1 VFVDRDGGAYRDR
14 MTSTDTSRVWLITG
28 SSSGFG
34 LHIAQAAVERGDRV
48 VATARRSESLGDLV
62 ASAPDRVL
70 AVSLDV
76 TRTDQID
83 SAVAAAFK
91 RFGRID
97 VLVNNAGYGSVGAV
111 EEIEM
116 DDLRALMDTM
126 FFGAVALTQAVLPHM
141 RERGS
146 GSIVQMS
153 SQGGQVT
160 FPGYGAYCASKYA
173 LEAMSEALAAEVEPL
188 GIRVL
193 IVEPGAFRTGLMGAR
208 MHHSREIAAYAET
221 AGATRSGAAAIDG
234 AQPGDPRKLAAA
246 IVAALDAP
254 DAPLHLALGADALDA
269 IRAAQ
274 DRRRADLEA
283 WEQVSRGTTYDQA
296 SAST

>member
-1 VFVDRDGGAYRDR
+1 MNSADG
-14 MTSTDTSRVWLITG
+14 SRVWLVTG

-34 LHIAQAAVERGDRV
+34 LHIARAALERGDRV
-48 VATARRSESLGDLV
+48 VATARRAEALDGLV

-70 AVSLDV
+70 AAPLDV
-76 TRTDQID
+76 TRADQID
-83 SAVAAAFK
+83 PALAAALG

-116 DDLRALMDTM
+116 DELRALMDTM
-126 FFGAVALTQAVLPHM
+126 FFGAVALTKAVLPHM

-146 GSIVQMS
+146 GAIVQMS
-153 SQGGQVT
+153 SQGGQLT
-160 FPGYGAYCASKYA
+160 FPGYGAYCAAKYA
-173 LEAMSEALAAEVEPL
+173 LEAMSEALAAEVAPL

-193 IVEPGAFRTGLMGAR
+193 IVEPGAFRTGLLGAR
-208 MHHSREIAAYAET
+208 MHRSREMPAYAET
-221 AGATRSGAAAIDG
+221 AGATRAAAAGMDG
-234 AQPGDPRKLAAA
+234 KQAGDPRKLAAA
-246 IVAALDAP
+246 IIAALDAP
-254 DAPLHLALGADALDA
+254 DAPLHLALGADAVEA

-283 WEQVSRGTTYDQA
+283 WEEVSRGTAFDGVT
-296 SAST
+296 